1 MSLPVTGGHI
11 AVEAKSLVKRYGVMT
26 AVDGVSFQ
34 IERGEIVGF
43 LGANGAG
50 KTTTLRML
58 CGLLA
63 PTSGT
68 ARIDGIDILGDPL
81 RAKARLGYLDEE
93 PFVHP
98 HLTGREFLHYI
109 ADLYRMPRGAERQQ
123 RMERLLGL
131 FELAGRNGELIGSY
145 SHGMRQKIGLASLL
159 IREPSVLLLD
169 EPTNGLDPRSAR
181 LVKDLLEEL
190 AARGTAVLLS
200 THILEVAQAL
210 CHRVAIIDHGK
221 IVATGTMEELRAQT
235 GSDKASLEDLF
246 LKLTAGPE
254 SKELIDRLL
263 APNP

>member
-1 MSLPVTGGHI
+1 MASPAHGHPHV
-11 AVEAKSLVKRYGVMT
+11 AVEARQLVKRFGVVT

-34 IERGEIVGF
+34 VGRGEIFGF

-50 KTTTLRML
+50 KTTTLRIL
-58 CGLLA
+58 CGLLT
-63 PTSGT
+63 PTSGR
-68 ARIDGIDILGDPL
+68 ALIDGIDIFAQPL
-81 RAKARLGYLDEE
+81 LAKARLGYLDEE

-98 HLTGREFLHYI
+98 HLTGREFLHFV
-109 ADLYRMPRGAERQQ
+109 ADLYRMPRGTEREQ

-131 FELAGRNGELIGSY
+131 FELANRDGELIGAY
-145 SHGMRQKIGLASLL
+145 SHGMKQKIGLASLL

-190 AARGTAVLLS
+190 ASRGTTVLLS

-210 CHRVAIIDHGK
+210 CRRVAIIDRGR
-221 IVATGTMEELRAQT
+221 ITATGTMTELRAQA
-235 GSDKASLEDLF
+235 GNEQASLEDLF

-254 SKELIDRLL
+254 SKELIERLL
-263 APNP
+263 A

>member
-1 MSLPVTGGHI
+1 MSLPAIGGQI
-11 AVEAKSLVKRYGVMT
+11 AVEARALVKRYGVMT

-34 IERGEIVGF
+34 ISRGEIVGF

-50 KTTTLRML
+50 KTSTLRML
-58 CGLLA
+58 CGLVA
-63 PTSGT
+63 PTSGN
-68 ARIDGIDILGDPL
+68 ALIDGIDIVADPMQ
-81 RAKARLGYLDEE
+81 AKARLGYLDEE
-93 PFVHP
+93 PFVHA
-98 HLTGREFLHYI
+98 HLTGREFLDYI
-109 ADLYRMPRGAERQQ
+109 ADLYRMPRGPERQQ

-131 FELAGRNGELIGSY
+131 FELADRNSELIGSY

-221 IVATGTMEELRAQT
+221 IVATGTMDELRAQT
-235 GSDKASLEDLF
+235 GSEKASLEDLF
-246 LKLTAGPE
+246 LTLTAGPE
-254 SKELIDRLL
+254 SKEMIERLL
-263 APNP
+263 APKL

>member
-1 MSLPVTGGHI
+1 MSPESGQI

-34 IERGEIVGF
+34 IGRGEIVGF

-50 KTTTLRML
+50 KTTTLRMM
-58 CGLLA
+58 CGLVT
-63 PTSGT
+63 PTSGK
-68 ARIDGIDILGDPL
+68 ALIDGIDIFSEPL
-81 RAKARLGYLDEE
+81 QAKARLGYLDEE

-98 HLTGREFLHYI
+98 HLTGREFLNYI
-109 ADLYRMPRGAERQQ
+109 ADLYRMPRGPERQEQ
-123 RMERLLGL
+123 MERLLGL
-131 FELAGRNGELIGSY
+131 FELADRNGELIGAY

-210 CHRVAIIDHGK
+210 CRRVAIIDHGH

-263 APNP
+263 APDL

>member
-1 MSLPVTGGHI
+1 MSSTAPAEPV
-11 AVEAKSLVKRYGVMT
+11 AVEARSLVKRYGRLS

-34 IERGEIVGF
+34 IRRGEIVGF

-58 CGLLA
+58 CGLLS

-68 ARIDGIDILGDPL
+68 ALIDGIDIVEHPL
-81 RAKARLGYLDEE
+81 QAKARLGYLDEE

-98 HLTGREFLHYI
+98 HLTGREFLNYI
-109 ADLYRMPRGAERQQ
+109 ADLYRMPRGLERQQ

-131 FELAGRNGELIGSY
+131 FDLADRNGELISGY

-159 IREPSVLLLD
+159 IREPAVLLLD

-181 LVKDLLEEL
+181 LVKDLLEGL
-190 AARGTAVLLS
+190 AEHGTAVLLS

-210 CHRVAIIDHGK
+210 CRRVAIIDRGH
-221 IVATGTMEELRAQT
+221 IVATGTIEELRAQA
-235 GSDKASLEDLF
+235 GSEQASLEDLF

-254 SKELIDRLL
+254 SREMIERLL
-263 APNP
+263 APNA